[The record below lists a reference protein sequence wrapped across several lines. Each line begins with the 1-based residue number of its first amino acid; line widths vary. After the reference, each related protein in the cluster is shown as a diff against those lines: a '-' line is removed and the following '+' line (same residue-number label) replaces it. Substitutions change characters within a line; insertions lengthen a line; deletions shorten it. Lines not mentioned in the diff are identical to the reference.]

1 MGEFKHYPVMLH
13 ECLDA
18 LNLKEDGI
26 YLDCTVGGA
35 GHSVEIAKRLTTGKL
50 LCLDKDM
57 EAIRASKERL
67 KSFKN
72 VMFFHC
78 DFKEFQKAKE
88 FYKLEKF
95 DGILIDLGVSSHQ
108 IDSKER
114 GFSYMQN
121 ARLDMRMNKEQDL
134 SAFEVVNEYSQKELE
149 KIFFDYGQE
158 PFSKRIAENIVLA
171 REDKPI
177 ETTFELVD
185 IIDRSVPKKVRYK
198 KGHSAKKVFQA
209 LRIEVNS
216 ELINLYE
223 TLIDLTESLNS
234 KGRLVV
240 LTFHSLEDKIVKD
253 AFKFLSTDCICPP
266 NFPVCVCGHKREANL
281 VNKKPIL
288 ANEKEQAENSRSHSA
303 KLRILEKI

>member
-1 MGEFKHYPVMLH
+1 MAEFKHYPVMLN

-18 LNLKEDGI
+18 LNIKEDGI

-35 GHSVEIAKRLTTGKL
+35 GHSAEIAKRLTAGKL
-50 LCLDKDM
+50 LCLDKDN
-57 EAIRASKERL
+57 EAIQASKERL

-72 VMFFHC
+72 VMFYHC
-78 DFKEFQKAKE
+78 DFKEFKKAME
-88 FYKLEKF
+88 FYKLTNF

-158 PFSKRIAENIVLA
+158 TFSKRIAENIVLA

-198 KGHSAKKVFQA
+198 KGHSAKKIFQA

-266 NFPVCVCGHKREANL
+266 NFPVCVCGHKRQANL

-288 ANEKEQAENSRSHSA
+288 ASEKEQAENSRSHSA

>member
-78 DFKEFQKAKE
+78 DFKEFQKAIE

-121 ARLDMRMNKEQDL
+121 ARLDMRMDKEQDL

-288 ANEKEQAENSRSHSA
+288 ASEKEQAENSRSHSA

>member
-95 DGILIDLGVSSHQ
+95 DGILIDLGISSHQ

-121 ARLDMRMNKEQDL
+121 ARLDMRMDKEQDL

-185 IIDRSVPKKVRYK
+185 IIDRSVPKKVRYQ

>member
-1 MGEFKHYPVMLH
+1 MGEFKHYPVMLN

-121 ARLDMRMNKEQDL
+121 ARVDMRMDKEQDL

-288 ANEKEQAENSRSHSA
+288 ASEKEQAENSRSHSA

>member
-1 MGEFKHYPVMLH
+1 MAEFKHYPVMLN

-18 LNLKEDGI
+18 LNIKEDGI

-35 GHSVEIAKRLTTGKL
+35 GHSAEIAKRLTAGKL
-50 LCLDKDM
+50 LCLDKDI
-57 EAIRASKERL
+57 EAIQSSKERL

-72 VMFFHC
+72 VMFYHC
-78 DFKEFQKAKE
+78 DFKEFKKAME
-88 FYKLEKF
+88 FYKLTNF

-158 PFSKRIAENIVLA
+158 TFSKRIAENIVLA

-198 KGHSAKKVFQA
+198 KGHSAKKIFQA

-266 NFPVCVCGHKREANL
+266 NFPVCVCGHKRQANL

-288 ANEKEQAENSRSHSA
+288 ASEKEQAENSRSHSA

>member
-121 ARLDMRMNKEQDL
+121 ARLDMRMDKEQDL

-288 ANEKEQAENSRSHSA
+288 ASEKEQAENSRSHSA

>member
-88 FYKLEKF
+88 FYKL
-95 DGILIDLGVSSHQ
+95 
-108 IDSKER
+108 
-114 GFSYMQN
+114 
-121 ARLDMRMNKEQDL
+121 
-134 SAFEVVNEYSQKELE
+134 
-149 KIFFDYGQE
+149 
-158 PFSKRIAENIVLA
+158 
-171 REDKPI
+171 
-177 ETTFELVD
+177 
-185 IIDRSVPKKVRYK
+185 
-198 KGHSAKKVFQA
+198 
-209 LRIEVNS
+209 
-216 ELINLYE
+216 
-223 TLIDLTESLNS
+223 
-234 KGRLVV
+234 
-240 LTFHSLEDKIVKD
+240 
-253 AFKFLSTDCICPP
+253 
-266 NFPVCVCGHKREANL
+266 
-281 VNKKPIL
+281 
-288 ANEKEQAENSRSHSA
+288 
-303 KLRILEKI
+303 

>member
-1 MGEFKHYPVMLH
+1 MVEFKHYPVMLN

-18 LNLKEDGI
+18 LNIKEDGI

-35 GHSVEIAKRLTTGKL
+35 GHSAEIAKRLTAGKL
-50 LCLDKDM
+50 LCLDKDN
-57 EAIRASKERL
+57 EAIQASKERL

-72 VMFFHC
+72 VMFYHC
-78 DFKEFQKAKE
+78 DFKEFKKAME
-88 FYKLEKF
+88 FYKLTNF

-158 PFSKRIAENIVLA
+158 TFSKRIAENIVLA

-198 KGHSAKKVFQA
+198 KGHSAKKIFQA

-266 NFPVCVCGHKREANL
+266 NFPVCVCGHKRQANL

-288 ANEKEQAENSRSHSA
+288 ASEKEQAENSRSHSA

>member
-72 VMFFHC
+72 EMFFHC

-121 ARLDMRMNKEQDL
+121 ARLDMRMDKEQDL